1 MARELLEELE
11 LEYHVVNFEQDQF
24 SVLEEVKAAYGW
36 NTVPIVLLKDG
47 SAMKFIGGYTELKQF
62 DDSGQLDELINT
74 N

>member
-11 LEYHVVNFEQDQF
+11 LEYHVVNFEQDQL

-47 SAMKFIGGYTELKQF
+47 SAMKFIGRYTDLK
-62 DDSGQLDELINT
+62 GHLEVGKEN
-74 N
+74 